1 LTARLVIIKYNE
13 KGTPPD
19 SIVPNVAMLF
29 CSSSIEQSKLIY
41 IAPYVASESEVGLGR
56 MFTFAVREQIDVR
69 ITTL

>member
-13 KGTPPD
+13 KGTPLD
-19 SIVPNVAMLF
+19 SIVPNVTTRP
-29 CSSSIEQSKLIY
+29 SIEQSKLIY

-56 MFTFAVREQIDVR
+56 MFTFAVREQIDVP